1 MKKYYPYKS
10 IDRPEKSFISLLMIT
25 KKYILALLD
34 TKTLPHI
41 RTKHENNDT

>member
-1 MKKYYPYKS
+1 MKKYYSYKS
-10 IDRPEKSFISLLMIT
+10 DKPEKSFISLLMIT

-41 RTKHENNDT
+41 RTKHENNAT